1 MRDIVRTPSV
11 VVTIGRQTRL
21 YHALVTSAPASLDS
35 PSVVTLYAST
45 LADLAG
51 FAERELPFD
60 NRTKTTTCR
69 LVLVDASEHAWY
81 RARCLGQHHIL
92 AAVDPVLVSLTSLQH
107 WLWQRLQ
114 APFPVEDADSADATH
129 AETID
134 DVTPQ
139 PHPLLSGS
147 IRRRTA

>member
-1 MRDIVRTPSV
+1 MRDIVRTPSI

-21 YHALVTSAPASLDS
+21 YHAFVTTAPASLDS
-35 PSVVTLYAST
+35 PSIVTLYAST

-51 FAERELPFD
+51 FAEGELPFD
-60 NRTKTTTCR
+60 NRTKTALAR

-114 APFPVEDADSADATH
+114 APFPVEDAGRSDSTH
-129 AETID
+129 PETIEQT
-134 DVTPQ
+134 TPQ

>member
-1 MRDIVRTPSV
+1 MRDIVRTPSI

-35 PSVVTLYAST
+35 PSIVTLYAST

-60 NRTKTTTCR
+60 NRTKTTPAR

-81 RARCLGQHHIL
+81 RARCLGHHHIF
-92 AAVDPVLVSLTSLQH
+92 AGVDPVLVSLTSLQH

-114 APFPVEDADSADATH
+114 APFPVEDADRSDSTDADTLSNPQQQTH
-129 AETID
+129 
-134 DVTPQ
+134 P
-139 PHPLLSGS
+139 PLGGS